1 MMRLAGKVAIVT
13 GAASGIGAATSRRF
27 AQEGA
32 LVVVADIL
40 EREGAAIAREI
51 SEAGGKAVFQ
61 LLDVT
66 DEASWRK
73 AVDNTLA
80 RWGKL
85 DILVNNAG
93 RSGAASD
100 DLFDTGNWNKL
111 VAVNQTG
118 PFFGIKYAAPAM
130 TKNGKGAI
138 VNVASGAALV
148 GTPNV
153 HFGYNAS
160 KGGAVSLTKTAAV
173 NLANRNI
180 RVNCVHP
187 GVMPPMRSATGK
199 PQPAEFR
206 ARLYARIPLGRVG
219 EPEEV
224 ANAILFLASDEAS
237 YITGAELS
245 VDGGFL
251 AL

>member
-1 MMRLAGKVAIVT
+1 MRLAGKVAIVT

-85 DILVNNAG
+85 DILVD
-93 RSGAASD
+93 R
-100 DLFDTGNWNKL
+100 K
-111 VAVNQTG
+111 
-118 PFFGIKYAAPAM
+118 
-130 TKNGKGAI
+130 
-138 VNVASGAALV
+138 
-148 GTPNV
+148 
-153 HFGYNAS
+153 
-160 KGGAVSLTKTAAV
+160 
-173 NLANRNI
+173 
-180 RVNCVHP
+180 
-187 GVMPPMRSATGK
+187 
-199 PQPAEFR
+199 
-206 ARLYARIPLGRVG
+206 
-219 EPEEV
+219 
-224 ANAILFLASDEAS
+224 
-237 YITGAELS
+237 S
-245 VDGGFL
+245 VV
-251 AL
+251 